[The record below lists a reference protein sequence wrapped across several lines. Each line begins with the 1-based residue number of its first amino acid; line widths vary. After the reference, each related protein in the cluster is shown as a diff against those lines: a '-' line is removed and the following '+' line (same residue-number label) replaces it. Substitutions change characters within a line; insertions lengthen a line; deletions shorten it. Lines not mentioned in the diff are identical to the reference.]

1 MKENAPLFGGVGEQ
15 YCVCVPSYNPTKSEE
30 EEEEVIELLSTA
42 AI

>member
-15 YCVCVPSYNPTKSEE
+15 YCVCVPSYNPTESEFK
-30 EEEEVIELLSTA
+30 EVIELLSTA